1 VKVAKGFHVL
11 IEAAIASGGNEILLR
26 DKFEADFKRSEISLI
41 SPFPLNFETI
51 CFASSEN

>member
-1 VKVAKGFHVL
+1 MKVAKGFHVL